1 MDKEIKNFIRL
12 LSKTEF
18 ALLLTAVISGVM
30 LMTHKLAHIKLLLLF
45 AAAAAA
51 VIFLLLCWLSAGLSG
66 MYREGGLKD
75 SGVFILLVGTRVV
88 LPAMI
93 FLTGLFRGDKDRLG
107 RAFISINNIAAVKRL
122 QGKAPSRM
130 LMLLPHCM
138 QSREC
143 GRRITEDI
151 GNCMRCGCCKI
162 GEAASLAELMDI
174 DVVVAKGGTAAR
186 NHVKEY
192 RPEFIIAVACERELV
207 SGIGDIGDIP
217 TVGVINQRPMGY
229 CTDTTVDLVELKKVL
244 QELAGHGSKPRGA
257 EYELQAKNPI
267 A

>member
-1 MDKEIKNFIRL
+1 MDKEIKSFIRL
-12 LSKTEF
+12 LSKIES
-18 ALLLTAVISGVM
+18 ALLLTVIISTAA
-30 LMTHKLAHIKLLLLF
+30 LMIHKPVNLRLLF
-45 AAAAAA
+45 LFTSVPAAA
-51 VIFLLLCWLSAGLSG
+51 IFFLLCWLSAGLSCIG
-66 MYREGGLKD
+66 REGGMKNSGIAILK
-75 SGVFILLVGTRVV
+75 LGTRVV

-93 FLTGLFRGDKDRLG
+93 FITGLFRGDKERLG
-107 RAFISINNIAAVKRL
+107 RAFISINNITAVKRL
-122 QGKAPSRM
+122 QSKAPSRM

-143 GRRITEDI
+143 GRKITEDI

-207 SGIGDIGDIP
+207 SGISDIGDVP
-217 TVGVINQRPMGY
+217 AVGVINQRPKGY
-229 CTDTTVDLVELKKVL
+229 CTDTTVDMVELKKVL
-244 QELAGHGSKPRGA
+244 QGLAGQCSKPRGA
-257 EYELQAKNPI
+257 EYEFQAKNPI

>member
-12 LSKTEF
+12 LSKIEF
-18 ALLLTAVISGVM
+18 ALLLTAIASGTI
-30 LMTHKLAHIKLLLLF
+30 LMTHRLAHLKLLLLF

-51 VIFLLLCWLSAGLSG
+51 AIFLLLCWLSVGLYG
-66 MYREGGLKD
+66 IFREGGLKD
-75 SGVFILLVGTRVV
+75 SGMFIILLGTRVV
-88 LPAMI
+88 LPVMI
-93 FLTGLFRGDKDRLG
+93 FLTGLFRGDKDPLG

-122 QGKAPSRM
+122 HGKAPSRM

-143 GRRITEDI
+143 GRKITEDI

-162 GEAASLAELMDI
+162 GETASLAELMDI

-217 TVGVINQRPMGY
+217 AVGVINQRPMGY
-229 CTDTTVDLVELKKVL
+229 CTDTTVDMVELKRVI
-244 QELAGHGSKPRGA
+244 QELTGHGSKPRGA